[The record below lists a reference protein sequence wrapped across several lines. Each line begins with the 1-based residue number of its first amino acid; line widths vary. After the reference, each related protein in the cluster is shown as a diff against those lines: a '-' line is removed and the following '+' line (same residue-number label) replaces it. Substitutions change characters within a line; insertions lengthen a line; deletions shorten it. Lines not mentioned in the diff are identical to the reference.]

1 MLAGWLCIV
10 RPNKHRLS
18 SSKWMAWRNNTTH
31 HSETMREIHACEPDE
46 AQSTIVCVYEHRMY
60 RKINDQ
66 HREFRIHC
74 AK

>member
-1 MLAGWLCIV
+1 
-10 RPNKHRLS
+10 
-18 SSKWMAWRNNTTH
+18 
-31 HSETMREIHACEPDE
+31 MREIHACEPDE